1 MIGITITIF
10 LVALS
15 TSRVDAGRSDP
26 ARVDSL
32 LAAAGDTLLD
42 YDQRKAL
49 MKRALEHD
57 RSGKSMHALAR
68 LYMAKW
74 TPVSRQTA
82 ARWLLRA
89 LTRERENLDYLATSA
104 ELHWWTPQRPNTYR
118 KALKMLALDPD
129 NLEGLFWAGRFAV
142 WSWEITYFT
151 DIPKGQT
158 EGTLRRYSFDGGKT
172 LTDVEY
178 WDLGID
184 RGIAYLTRAIT
195 VDPVHWPSYQ
205 YLGLSYYAAE
215 MFGPLIDLFEAYRK
229 QRPGNWNA
237 HFFVGL
243 GYQMK
248 GDLEA
253 AYRAYGDGLNRM
265 TDTARRFMQ
274 SIFLIRNPAE
284 KNGEP
289 PPSDEEIRKFWL
301 RKDPIYLTSV
311 NERLLE
317 QCRRVAYANLR
328 FSDPIHVREGWQT
341 DRGQIYIRYG
351 DPRVRYMRNP
361 VSGRKEVWGYGPF
374 TVIFGN
380 SVSWDSWQ
388 FGTAKM
394 VNKRLTLEQLMEE
407 VPDIYQHP
415 LQYDVQFQTA
425 QFRHHDGNTRVEVY
439 YALLDEKVGH
449 VVASGKGNAAVDVR
463 QALFLFDS
471 DWDTVRHNVV
481 SVDRMPRVAYG
492 PSEDGFLLASERMV
506 LEPGMYFLAGE
517 VEDRATKRVGTFRDR
532 LRVKTFGRDSI
543 EISSLLL
550 ARRIQMREN
559 APYGRDKFAVLPNP
573 LQVCRRQGRAWF
585 YFEIYNLS
593 RDKNGTTHYRISYHI
608 QTLPKGDAGTTL
620 ADWTTAVSYSYTGGR
635 TWEPHHLRMDMDG
648 ASPGLRVF
656 RVVVEDLHTGRRASA
671 DTRFRVRWY

>member
-1 MIGITITIF
+1 
-10 LVALS
+10 
-15 TSRVDAGRSDP
+15 
-26 ARVDSL
+26 
-32 LAAAGDTLLD
+32 
-42 YDQRKAL
+42 
-49 MKRALEHD
+49 
-57 RSGKSMHALAR
+57 
-68 LYMAKW
+68 
-74 TPVSRQTA
+74 
-82 ARWLLRA
+82 
-89 LTRERENLDYLATSA
+89 
-104 ELHWWTPQRPNTYR
+104 
-118 KALKMLALDPD
+118 
-129 NLEGLFWAGRFAV
+129 
-142 WSWEITYFT
+142 
-151 DIPKGQT
+151 
-158 EGTLRRYSFDGGKT
+158 
-172 LTDVEY
+172 
-178 WDLGID
+178 
-184 RGIAYLTRAIT
+184 
-195 VDPVHWPSYQ
+195 
-205 YLGLSYYAAE
+205 
-215 MFGPLIDLFEAYRK
+215 
-229 QRPGNWNA
+229 
-237 HFFVGL
+237 
-243 GYQMK
+243 
-248 GDLEA
+248 
-253 AYRAYGDGLNRM
+253 
-265 TDTARRFMQ
+265 
-274 SIFLIRNPAE
+274 
-284 KNGEP
+284 
-289 PPSDEEIRKFWL
+289 
-301 RKDPIYLTSV
+301 
-311 NERLLE
+311 
-317 QCRRVAYANLR
+317 
-328 FSDPIHVREGWQT
+328 
-341 DRGQIYIRYG
+341 
-351 DPRVRYMRNP
+351 MRNP

-394 VNKRLTLEQLMEE
+394 GNKRLTLEQLMEE

-481 SVDRMPRVAYG
+481 RVDRMPRVAYG

-506 LEPGMYFLAGE
+506 LEPGMYFLASE

-593 RDKNGTTHYRISYHI
+593 RDKNGTTHYRISYHM

-656 RVVVEDLHTGRRASA
+656 RVVVVDLHTGRRASA